1 MNGRDVTYHNYPE
14 LGFTD
19 GHHPLSHHGN
29 NADKKAKFAKVNTY
43 EMTMFAK
50 FLERLR
56 TTPDGEGS
64 LLDHS
69 VVLYGSGMSHG
80 YMHSHTGLPVIIAG
94 GGAGTI
100 KGDRHL
106 KHPVSAAEGIPNGN
120 VLVSIARTFGCELT
134 EFGQSNG
141 AIDL

>member
-1 MNGRDVTYHNYPE
+1 
-14 LGFTD
+14 
-19 GHHPLSHHGN
+19 LSHHGN
-29 NADKKAKFAKVNTY
+29 NADKKSKFAKVNTY

-56 TTPDGEGS
+56 STPDGDGT

-80 YMHSHTGLPVIIAG
+80 YMHSHTGLPVIVAG

-106 KHPVSAAEGIPNGN
+106 KYPVSAADGIPNGN
-120 VLVSIARTFGCELT
+120 VLVAVAQKMGVELKQ
-134 EFGQSNG
+134 FGQSNG
-141 AIDL
+141 TIDL

>member
-1 MNGRDVTYHNYPE
+1 MIGRDVTYHNYPE

-29 NADKKAKFAKVNTY
+29 NTDKKPKFAKVNTY
-43 EMTMFAK
+43 EMSMFAK

-56 TTPDGEGS
+56 STPDGEGS

-80 YMHSHTGLPVIIAG
+80 NMHSHTGLPVIIAG
-94 GGAGTI
+94 GGAERSRGIATSGTRS
-100 KGDRHL
+100 G
-106 KHPVSAAEGIPNGN
+106 AAEGIPNGN
-120 VLVSIARTFGCELT
+120 VLVSIAQKFGSQMSQ
-134 EFGQSNG
+134 FGQSNG
-141 AIDL
+141 TIDL